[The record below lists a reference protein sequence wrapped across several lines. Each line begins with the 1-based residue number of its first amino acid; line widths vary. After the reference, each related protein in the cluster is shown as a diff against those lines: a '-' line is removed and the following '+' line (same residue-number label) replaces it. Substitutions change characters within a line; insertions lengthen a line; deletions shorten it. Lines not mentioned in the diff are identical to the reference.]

1 MSQKER
7 EEDGDRSGRVLDR
20 RFPKLCKWNAFTIDR
35 PESLCK
41 DCQRA
46 IGKTFPLY

>member
-1 MSQKER
+1 MSDKVR
-7 EEDGDRSGRVLDR
+7 MEEGDRGGRVLDS

-35 PESLCK
+35 PGSVCN
-41 DCQRA
+41 DGQQI